1 MAFSVALLDALARY
15 LADHHTD
22 LGYAPQ
28 GGPVA
33 AGRVP
38 IYLDAL
44 PAGPGDP
51 DRAVALALYPVDTD
65 TGHTTATYGVQA
77 RVRGRPGSRTDTKDT
92 ADALFETLDNV
103 RPGHLG
109 SIPVVRVWQ
118 QSGADLPDDGNG
130 RQHLTRNFY
139 ITLTRQ
145 TAARLD

>member
-15 LADHHTD
+15 LADHHPD

-77 RVRGRPGSRTDTKDT
+77 LS
-92 ADALFETLDNV
+92 LI
-103 RPGHLG
+103 H
-109 SIPVVRVWQ
+109 I
-118 QSGADLPDDGNG
+118 
-130 RQHLTRNFY
+130 
-139 ITLTRQ
+139 
-145 TAARLD
+145 